1 MALTSAK
8 TVSLYIPVISKNIT
22 EYYVKQQFFQHN
34 IGLVNSVDFVF
45 NNQKKRREAFIH
57 FKCWYT
63 NQKATDLLLD
73 ITNEATKTQ
82 FIYYNKNFWPL
93 LINKSSKDSTNE
105 NYVNE
110 KKDILNVK
118 DQVQD
123 QNQYQPQVQNQ
134 TQTQYQTQVQNHLK
148 EKLKLEHQLQL
159 QTQLN
164 KLSSNPVVL
173 RRDSL
178 SKAVESSNILTSTG
192 CFGEAEEDTAHSRRR
207 IGAGGFESVA
217 PIWDLNRD
225 VKEQYQF

>member
-34 IGLVNSVDFVF
+34 IGVVNSVDFVF

-73 ITNEATKTQ
+73 ITNEETKTQ
-82 FIYYNKNFWPL
+82 FIYYDKNFWPL

-123 QNQYQPQVQNQ
+123 QP
-134 TQTQYQTQVQNHLK
+134 QYQTQVQNHLK
-148 EKLKLEHQLQL
+148 EKLKLEHKTQLQTL
-159 QTQLN
+159 TPTQLN
-164 KLSSNPVVL
+164 KRINNPIVL
-173 RRDSL
+173 RRDLL
-178 SKAVESSNILTSTG
+178 S
-192 CFGEAEEDTAHSRRR
+192 EAAEAAEVISYSRRR
-207 IGAGGFESVA
+207 IGAGGFGSVA
-217 PIWDLNRD
+217 PI
-225 VKEQYQF
+225 